1 MKFKIIEKIVKD
13 SLNMLF
19 KNDQVL
25 IEHNVNERS
34 ITHRL
39 AIYLENIL
47 LTSFAKE
54 MKGLSV
60 DCEYNRN
67 WDLEPYSPKKL
78 SWESKELEHLIN
90 NLSHDP
96 DRVLEFSCYPDII
109 VHQRGNNK
117 KNLLVIEVKKQ
128 SSEIG
133 DDIYDECKLK
143 AFTEESENN
152 KYKYQFGV
160 FIKLIIDDGKNNSE
174 CKWYKDGEEYLPYC
188 SGMN

>member
-1 MKFKIIEKIVKD
+1 MEFKTIEKIVKD

-19 KNDQVL
+19 ENDKVL
-25 IEHNVNERS
+25 IENDVNERS

-39 AIYLENIL
+39 ALYIENYLSDSCTE
-47 LTSFAKE
+47 E

-78 SWESKELEHLIN
+78 SWDSEELKDLIDEFD
-90 NLSHDP
+90 LSP
-96 DRVLEFSCYPDII
+96 GKVLEFSCYPDII
-109 VHQRGNNK
+109 VHQRGKNENNI
-117 KNLLVIEVKKQ
+117 LVVEVKKQ
-128 SSEIG
+128 SSKLKDEK
-133 DDIYDECKLK
+133 YDLCKVK

-160 FIKLIIDDGKNNSE
+160 FIKLVLIDEKNKSE
-174 CKWYKDGEEYLPYC
+174 CRWYIDGEEYSP
-188 SGMN
+188 